1 MKARFFMPKVNKIN
15 GLPEFKVVM
24 ADLAQCETAPFY
36 PWPDLSP
43 QTAQLINEQLQ
54 HCETGI
60 APFWGVVRDGLAQIF
75 LGAFQLEALKRH
87 QPRGMIPVRVG
98 ELEHFSAAEIVRLM
112 LYPHH
117 EFPEGDMVFRARAIE
132 GLKHFFALSD
142 RQLAE
147 YTGTS
152 RPVIAN
158 TRRLLTLEP
167 EVLQAMQQGRISYTI
182 ARELLTQPTKRQGE
196 LVREFSRT
204 LLSNQKMLARIHG
217 QSTPAGDKS
226 AADKPTAEKPAAA
239 APAAKSQDVLRYER
253 MISEAMGYPAEIQPG
268 AGGQGRLVFSPF
280 DEAGA
285 AHIAQQ
291 LTAELFRKRARLVLD
306 YRSLDELDSMLAKLF
321 PPEDDF

>member
-1 MKARFFMPKVNKIN
+1 MPKVNKIN
-15 GLPEFKVVM
+15 GLPDFKVIMV
-24 ADLAQCETAPFY
+24 DIGQCETVPFY
-36 PWPDLSP
+36 PLPEFSAA
-43 QTAQLINEQLQ
+43 TGQLIEQQLQ
-54 HCETGI
+54 HSETGI

-75 LGAFQLEALKRH
+75 LGGYQLPVLKRH
-87 QPRGMIPVRVG
+87 QPGLKIPVRVG
-98 ELEHFSAAEIVRLM
+98 AQEHFSAAEIARLM
-112 LYPHH
+112 LHANH
-117 EFPEGDMVFRARAIE
+117 DFPEGDMVFRARAID
-132 GLKHFFALSD
+132 GLKYFFALSD

-182 ARELLTQPTKRQGE
+182 ARELLTQPAKRQVE

-217 QSTPAGDKS
+217 HSIPAGEKS
-226 AADKPTAEKPAAA
+226 AAPVTAA
-239 APAAKSQDVLRYER
+239 APAATVKSQDVLRYEQ

-268 AGGQGRLVFSPF
+268 PEGQGKLVFSPF

-291 LTAELFRKRARLVLD
+291 LAADLFRKRARLVLD
-306 YRSLDELDSMLAKLF
+306 YGSLDELDAMLAKLF
-321 PPEDDF
+321 PPEEDF

>member
-1 MKARFFMPKVNKIN
+1 MPKINKIN
-15 GLPEFKVVM
+15 DLPEFKVVM
-24 ADLAQCETAPFY
+24 ADLAQCEAVPFY

-54 HCETGI
+54 HAEAGI
-60 APFWGVVRDGLAQIF
+60 APFWGVVRDGLAQVF
-75 LGAFQLEALKRH
+75 LGAFQLPALKRH
-87 QPRGMIPVRVG
+87 RSRGLIPVRVG
-98 ELEHFSAAEIVRLM
+98 EQEHFSAADIARLM

-158 TRRLLTLEP
+158 TRRLLALEP

-182 ARELLTQPTKRQGE
+182 ARELLTQPAKRQLE

-217 QSTPAGDKS
+217 QSSPSGDNP
-226 AADKPTAEKPAAA
+226 AADRPAVEKPAAPAA
-239 APAAKSQDVLRYER
+239 APAKSQDVVRYER

-268 AGGQGRLVFSPF
+268 AGGQGKLVFSPF
-280 DEAGA
+280 DEVGA

-291 LTAELFRKRARLVLD
+291 LTAEIFRKRARLVLD
-306 YRSLDELDSMLAKLF
+306 YRSLDELDAMLANLF